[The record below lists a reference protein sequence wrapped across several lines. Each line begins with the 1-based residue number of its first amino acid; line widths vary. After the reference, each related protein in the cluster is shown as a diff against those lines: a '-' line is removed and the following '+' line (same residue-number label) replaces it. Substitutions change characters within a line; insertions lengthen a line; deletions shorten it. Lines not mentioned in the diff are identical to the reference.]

1 MTQEDKMLL
10 VKDLSSRLPY
20 AVHVQH
26 ISGVSGILHD
36 ISIYHKYDENDNIY
50 DAICY
55 TDFLRDENSITIEYF
70 KPYLFPLSS
79 MTEEEKEELKQEHIK
94 DEKLYVECLTMAAKG
109 DSSMRGKVIIHYAMD
124 WCNKNHF
131 DYRGLIEKG
140 LAIDA
145 TGLNIY

>member
-10 VKDLSSRLPY
+10 IKDLSSRLPY

-26 ISGVSGILHD
+26 ISGVSGVLHD
-36 ISIYHKYDENDNIY
+36 ISIYHKYDKNDNIY

-55 TDFLRDENSITIEYF
+55 TDLFKDGDSIGIEHF

-79 MTEEEKEELKQEHIK
+79 MTEEQEKEYNNLNCYELGCFPHTEEAL
-94 DEKLYVECLTMAAKG
+94 DYLT
-109 DSSMRGKVIIHYAMD
+109 
-124 WCNKNHF
+124 KNHF
-131 DYRGLIEKG
+131 DYRHLIEKG

>member
-1 MTQEDKMLL
+1 MITQEDKMLL
-10 VKDLSSRLPY
+10 IKDLSSRLPY

-55 TDFLRDENSITIEYF
+55 TNLFKDGDSIGIEHF

-79 MTEEEKEELKQEHIK
+79 MTEEQEKEYQYITERWM
-94 DEKLYVECLTMAAKG
+94 Y
-109 DSSMRGKVIIHYAMD
+109 DSSYSISDSID
-124 WCNKNHF
+124 WLNKNHF
-131 DYRGLIEKG
+131 DYRNLIDKN